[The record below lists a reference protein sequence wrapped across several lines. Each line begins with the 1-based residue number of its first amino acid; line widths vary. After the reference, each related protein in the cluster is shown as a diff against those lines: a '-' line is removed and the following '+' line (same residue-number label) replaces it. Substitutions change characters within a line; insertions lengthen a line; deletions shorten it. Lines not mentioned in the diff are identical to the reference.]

1 MDRMRE
7 AVCFAMSIAAS
18 ISVIGFE
25 RCFLETCRRSRKRET
40 GPGKFDPGSAG
51 RG

>member
-7 AVCFAMSIAAS
+7 AVCLAMSIAAS

-25 RCFLETCRRSRKRET
+25 WRFLETCRLSRK
-40 GPGKFDPGSAG
+40 GWAAAG
-51 RG
+51 QV

>member
-7 AVCFAMSIAAS
+7 AVCLAMSIAAS

-25 RCFLETCRRSRKRET
+25 RRYLESWRLSRKRET
-40 GPGKFDPGSAG
+40 WPGQFDFG
-51 RG
+51 

>member
-25 RCFLETCRRSRKRET
+25 GRVIRNLPASAQGDEPLSIN
-40 GPGKFDPGSAG
+40 FDL
-51 RG
+51 